1 MSDDLKN
8 QWTDLPEFAS
18 DKVGG
23 KIIFC
28 TDEFF
33 AAAERMIKFN
43 EPESKHILTSW
54 VWMDGGNQDAN
65 ALKVMTG
72 VF

>member
-1 MSDDLKN
+1 MFKDIKKPK
-8 QWTDLPEFAS
+8 WTNLPEFAS

-43 EPESKHILTSW
+43 DEISHWNEYNYVVVNDDLEECYNKI
-54 VWMDGGNQDAN
+54 
-65 ALKVMTG
+65 
-72 VF
+72 